1 MAETKA
7 DLAQWIETDVIA
19 EAILDELQ
27 QQGVEPTIENAKR
40 VWLDV
45 LENGLPQGLKAS
57 IKARFDEEEDEWE
70 RHDWPAYEE

>member
-1 MAETKA
+1 MPETKA

-27 QQGVEPTIENAKR
+27 EQGVKPTLENAKR

-45 LENGLPQGLKAS
+45 LENELPQGLKAS